1 MGINLAVYGN
11 GGGNGAGAYAA
22 QGVDGEKTVFGG
34 FAGLDSKLYA
44 EFVDDLLGALYI
56 AGGAEAAADDV
67 FSAWFKSE
75 EGIEGNN
82 AVDFRNGNSG
92 ALGNNLLHLQ
102 GYVAVFLLNVA
113 QNYNER
119 GLFRN
124 IAVAYFV
131 NLCNRGFA

>member
-11 GGGNGAGAYAA
+11 GGGNGARAYAA

-44 EFVDDLLGALYI
+44 ELVNNLPGALYI
-56 AGGAEAAADDV
+56 ARSAKAAADNI
-67 FSAWFKSE
+67 FSAGLESE

-82 AVDFRNGNSG
+82 AVDFRNGNAG
-92 ALGNNLLHLQ
+92 ALGNNLLYLQ

>member
-1 MGINLAVYGN
+1 MEVITQTNRTMLFEEINP
-11 GGGNGAGAYAA
+11 
-22 QGVDGEKTVFGG
+22 EKLNLLTLVGDAKDVESLDDAKIKEIRDFIRDKIK
-34 FAGLDSKLYA
+34 AGL
-44 EFVDDLLGALYI
+44 E
-56 AGGAEAAADDV
+56 
-67 FSAWFKSE
+67 SE

-92 ALGNNLLHLQ
+92 ALGNNLLYLQ

-119 GLFRN
+119 SFFRN